1 MDKIAVYIHGKD
13 GNVNEAEHY
22 KPLFPQYDV
31 KGFDYKAQTPWE
43 AKKEFPFAIRSLC
56 KEYES
61 VTLIANSIGAYF
73 ALHSLAGQRIE
84 KAFLISPIVDMEE
97 LIIQMMAQAGI
108 IEGELEKRKEI
119 YTSCGEKLSWE
130 YLCYVRKNPLAWNI
144 PTEVLYGESD
154 HMISCETISA
164 FVRLTG
170 AGLTVMKGGE
180 HWFHTKEQMAFL
192 DAWIKRSQ

>member
-22 KPLFPQYDV
+22 KPLFPQYNV

-61 VTLIANSIGAYF
+61 VILIANSIGAYF

-108 IEGELEKRKEI
+108 TEGELEKRSIHPVGKKYRGSTCVMSERI
-119 YTSCGEKLSWE
+119 LLPGIFLPKCCMG
-130 YLCYVRKNPLAWNI
+130 RA
-144 PTEVLYGESD
+144 
-154 HMISCETISA
+154 TI
-164 FVRLTG
+164 
-170 AGLTVMKGGE
+170 
-180 HWFHTKEQMAFL
+180 
-192 DAWIKRSQ
+192 

>member
-97 LIIQMMAQAGI
+97 LINRG
-108 IEGELEKRKEI
+108 
-119 YTSCGEKLSWE
+119 
-130 YLCYVRKNPLAWNI
+130 
-144 PTEVLYGESD
+144 
-154 HMISCETISA
+154 
-164 FVRLTG
+164 
-170 AGLTVMKGGE
+170 
-180 HWFHTKEQMAFL
+180 
-192 DAWIKRSQ
+192 

>member
-43 AKKEFPFAIRSLC
+43 AKKEFPSAIRSLC

-108 IEGELEKRKEI
+108 TEGELEKRKEKR
-119 YTSCGEKLSWE
+119 E
-130 YLCYVRKNPLAWNI
+130 
-144 PTEVLYGESD
+144 
-154 HMISCETISA
+154 
-164 FVRLTG
+164 
-170 AGLTVMKGGE
+170 
-180 HWFHTKEQMAFL
+180 
-192 DAWIKRSQ
+192 KRSIHPVGKKYRGSTCVMSERILLPGIFLPKCCMGRATI

>member
-43 AKKEFPFAIRSLC
+43 AKKEFSSAIRSLC

-108 IEGELEKRKEI
+108 TEGELEKRKEKRDLYI
-119 YTSCGEKLSWE
+119 LWEKIIVGVPVLCQKESSCLEYSYRSVVWGERPYDVLRNDIRI
-130 YLCYVRKNPLAWNI
+130 C
-144 PTEVLYGESD
+144 EVDRRGIDGDERRRALVSYKGAD
-154 HMISCETISA
+154 GIS
-164 FVRLTG
+164 
-170 AGLTVMKGGE
+170 
-180 HWFHTKEQMAFL
+180 
-192 DAWIKRSQ
+192 